1 MKIFLVEDSPLIR
14 DRLHA
19 VIAEIG
25 VARVVAEA
33 EAPPAAIEGIAAHR
47 PDVVVLDLNLAGG
60 SGLEVLQALRANRP
74 TPKVMVLTNYSDR
87 FYRRKCLGLGAE
99 WFFDKTLEF
108 ERVGETLRGLG
119 NDFEVAEE
127 EVTHD

>member
-25 VARVVAEA
+25 VGRVIAEA
-33 EAPPAAIEGIAAHR
+33 EAPPAAIAGIAAHR
-47 PDVVVLDLNLAGG
+47 PDLVVLDLNLAGG
-60 SGLEVLQALRANRP
+60 SGLDVLRAMKSERLAA
-74 TPKVMVLTNYSDR
+74 KVMVLTNYSDLS
-87 FYRRKCLGLGAE
+87 YRRKCLGLGAQ

-108 ERVGETLRGLG
+108 ERVGETLRGLSK
-119 NDFEVAEE
+119 DFVVAENRGE
-127 EVTHD
+127 A